1 MTPTDDY
8 VDGMETP
15 LLDDEAIEA
24 FFLGTG
30 HSAWAQDHALV
41 TLSQEVV
48 VATGG
53 SPPRPHGALL
63 AFLEDPAPA
72 AWSAPAL
79 VAVPTRA
86 PAASSPRPHQ
96 ALVAPPTRAHGRS
109 NVHPLSRRL
118 RLTAGL
124 AAGIGIAAASLTVA
138 GSTGVLPDPATRV
151 IVAVVEAV
159 TPFELSGPD
168 RPPASTVPVP
178 QPATTSA
185 VPATPDAASDAVGQ
199 NGPTEQSPANTPPG
213 GPPGSAPP
221 TLPGQVQPG
230 STGLDRAAQT
240 PAGPFIP
247 PFAGPPPAPSG
258 GATSPPA
265 TGVDRA
271 HETPAG
277 TFIPPFAGG
286 RPGRR

>member
-1 MTPTDDY
+1 M
-8 VDGMETP
+8 
-15 LLDDEAIEA
+15 
-24 FFLGTG
+24 
-30 HSAWAQDHALV
+30 
-41 TLSQEVV
+41 
-48 VATGG
+48 ATGG
-53 SPPRPHGALL
+53 PPPHPHGALL
-63 AFLEDPAPA
+63 TFLEDPAPA
-72 AWSAPAL
+72 ASSAPAL
-79 VAVPTRA
+79 VAVPTQA
-86 PAASSPRPHQ
+86 PAAPSPPPHQ
-96 ALVAPPTRAHGRS
+96 APVAPPARAHGRP
-109 NVHPLSRRL
+109 NVHLLSRRL
-118 RLTAGL
+118 RLTAGF

-138 GSTGVLPDPATRV
+138 GTTGVLPDPATRA

-159 TPFELSGPD
+159 TPFELSEPG

-178 QPATTSA
+178 QPGTTSA

-221 TLPGQVQPG
+221 TVPGQVQPD

-258 GATSPPA
+258 DGSGPPT

-271 HETPAG
+271 RESPAG

-286 RPGRR
+286 PSGRR

>member
-1 MTPTDDY
+1 VTPTDDY
-8 VDGMETP
+8 RDGMETP
-15 LLDDEAIEA
+15 LVDDEAIEA
-24 FFLGTG
+24 FFLGAG

-41 TLSQEVV
+41 TLSQEVL

-53 SPPRPHGALL
+53 PPPQPQGALL

-79 VAVPTRA
+79 VAVPTPA
-86 PAASSPRPHQ
+86 PAAPSPRRHQ
-96 ALVAPPTRAHGRS
+96 GPVAPPARAHDRPS
-109 NVHPLSRRL
+109 VHPLSRRL
-118 RLTAGL
+118 RLTAGF

-138 GSTGVLPDPATRV
+138 GTTGVLPDPATRA

-159 TPFELSGPD
+159 TPFELSEPG

-178 QPATTSA
+178 QPGTTSA
-185 VPATPDAASDAVGQ
+185 VPATRDAASDAVGP
-199 NGPTEQSPANTPPG
+199 NGPAEQSPATTPRG

-221 TLPGQVQPG
+221 TVPGQVQPG

-258 GATSPPA
+258 DASSPPA
-265 TGVDRA
+265 TGGDRA
-271 HETPAG
+271 RETPAG
-277 TFIPPFAGG
+277 TFIPPFAGDP
-286 RPGRR
+286 PGRR